1 MGKNANREGSYHM
14 LLQCRN
20 ITYRYPHGD
29 ALVFD
34 DLHCRLADPG
44 FHGLFG
50 PSGVGKSTLARIIAG
65 EISGFSGE
73 ITPPDSAGIL
83 YSCNTERLPGWSSVG
98 DHLTKVTPAARLPL
112 LQELITAFDLTS
124 CIDSRFSQLSLGQK
138 NRANLTRYLLQDFD
152 LLIMDESLANVD
164 EATRKQ
170 IIVTI
175 KKMFPDK
182 YFLYISHS
190 VAEVSTF
197 CARILVLRDFHKAP
211 QLIEVAGRDHHGDSA
226 MDRTALERTMLEI
239 VNAA

>member
-1 MGKNANREGSYHM
+1 M

-29 ALVFD
+29 APVFN
-34 DLHCRLADPG
+34 DLSFKLADPG

-65 EISGFSGE
+65 EIGGFAGE
-73 ITPPDSAGIL
+73 MTRQDMAGIL

-98 DHLTKVTPAARLPL
+98 DHLTKVTPAAHLPL
-112 LQELITAFDLTS
+112 LRELLTAFDLVS
-124 CIDSRFSQLSLGQK
+124 CIDSRFSRLSLGQK

-164 EATRKQ
+164 EATRKH

-175 KKMFPDK
+175 KQMFPDK
-182 YFLYISHS
+182 CFLYISHS
-190 VAEVSTF
+190 VAEVAAF
-197 CARILVLRDFHKAP
+197 CASILVLRDVHKAP
-211 QLIEVAGRDHHGDSA
+211 QMTGVAGRDQRGESA
-226 MDRTALERTMLEI
+226 MDRAALERTMLEI
-239 VNAA
+239 VHAA

>member
-1 MGKNANREGSYHM
+1 M
-14 LLQCRN
+14 LLQCLN
-20 ITYRYPHGD
+20 ISYRYPQGD
-29 ALVFD
+29 ALIFH
-34 DLHCRLADPG
+34 DLNCGLADPG

-73 ITPPDSAGIL
+73 IRRRGRAGIL

-98 DHLTKVTPAARLPL
+98 DHLTKVTPAANLPL
-112 LQELITAFDLTS
+112 LRELIRAFDLGS
-124 CIDSRFSQLSLGQK
+124 CVDSRFSQLSLGQK

-164 EATRKQ
+164 EATRKH

-175 KKMFPDK
+175 KQIFPDR

-190 VAEVSTF
+190 VAEVATF
-197 CARILVLRDFHKAP
+197 CARILVLRDSHRTP
-211 QLIEVAGRDHHGDSA
+211 QLIEVAGRDHHGDA
-226 MDRTALERTMLEI
+226 ALDRTALERAMLEI
-239 VNAA
+239 VHAA